1 MAEWTT
7 LRFGNQQSMI
17 ERLNGALIGR
27 LNLVNGADVDGLT
40 LVYDVGA
47 GDVTITFTLAKGRP
61 WTITEIVNHIN
72 ATTSGLA
79 GIKNV
84 TPTDRRLKLQSA
96 ALTAIKA
103 TGTGNTVLGFP
114 AGGVVSDPI
123 PLSETSYAGP
133 EPGEQSWIVTRYA

>member
-17 ERLNGALIGR
+17 ERLNGALIGK

-47 GDVTITFTLAKGRP
+47 GNVTVTFVAAKGRP

-72 ATTSGLA
+72 ATTAGLA
-79 GIKNV
+79 SIKNV
-84 TPTDRRLKLQSA
+84 SPTDRRLKLQSNT
-96 ALTAIKA
+96 LDVDA

-114 AGGVVSDPI
+114 AGGVTADPI